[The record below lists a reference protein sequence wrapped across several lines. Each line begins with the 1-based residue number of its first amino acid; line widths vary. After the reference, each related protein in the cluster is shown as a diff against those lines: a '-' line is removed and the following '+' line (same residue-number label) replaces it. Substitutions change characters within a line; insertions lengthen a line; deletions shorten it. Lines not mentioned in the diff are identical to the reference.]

1 VTKEDSAIYIY
12 AGIQTMD
19 IFMHELKEIKDL
31 KIKIGSENLYIDD
44 KKCHSSKNLN
54 NRKGDISKP

>member
-1 VTKEDSAIYIY
+1 
-12 AGIQTMD
+12 MD